1 MAREQVK
8 LKKAGAPAQ
17 IKRGPLLIEGKRTDD
32 PWTLL
37 ADDAAIPE
45 GGDIVVSQTRFK
57 AEREA
62 LLARNAGRLGVSV
75 ASCRCRLKTSREDVA
90 RFGVIF
96 IEFPGYRDGRGYSS
110 ARLLRE
116 RYAYKGELRAI
127 GDVLEDQIFY
137 MLRCG
142 IDALEINAPDPEKI
156 VARAAKSFSVAYQPA
171 VDGPLP
177 AHILRARQRA
187 GKAE

>member
-8 LKKAGAPAQ
+8 LKKATAPAA
-17 IKRGPLLIEGKRTDD
+17 IKRGQLLLEGKKAAD

-37 ADDAAIPE
+37 TDEDAVPE
-45 GGDIVVSQTRFK
+45 GGDIVVSLTRFK
-57 AEREA
+57 AERET

-75 ASCRCRLKTSREDVA
+75 ASADAVEDIAEDVS
-90 RFGVIF
+90 RLGVIF
-96 IEFPGYRDGRGYSS
+96 IEFPGFRDGRGYSS

-116 RYAYKGELRAI
+116 RYAYRGELRAI

-142 IDALEINAPDPEKI
+142 VDALEIASPDPEKI
-156 VARAAKSFSVAYQPA
+156 FARAAKTFSAAYQPA
-171 VDGPLP
+171 VEGPLP

-187 GKAE
+187 GKV